1 MRPRFRATAVAP
13 IDSLPGQGHP
23 RIASISLIHSS
34 HTNLSK
40 KKRPA
45 TFFIY
50 MGGTP
55 IEGSDRLT
63 TIDARVL
70 EKELDFLETFELR
83 EAITLTYQPPPIVI
97 VLEPGMGY
105 EHISEQFKQ
114 KAYEAS
120 RNGLS
125 SMLSQC
131 DDTIRKRRK
140 RGFFHNEHLES
151 RKVASWCG
159 EVSFR
164 RRAYTDREGNN
175 RYLSDEVLGL
185 DKGQRVSLH
194 ILLRALIC
202 AGEMSYAKVKEL
214 IECWTGLKRSPE
226 TCRRWVLRVGDYIQT
241 LRKEKCAQIFEKPSS
256 YSEDFRKD
264 PDFLMLEADGCHI
277 YMRIPTSLDEELT
290 KDGDQAGKGSVRKAS
305 AKKEIRLGLWYEG
318 KRPRRGTEGNGQY
331 EVTGKTY
338 FGGLMKADEFWET
351 AAMMGQE
358 RYGLGPLT
366 EVFGG
371 GDGANWIGPSIV
383 EEFQKSLFILCRYHW
398 KRDIFRLFPGDE
410 GKDLVRYVEANNKES
425 ACGFI
430 EKQLTACAEEK
441 SKTKKILDLKKYLLN
456 QWDSIQSYCTFKKK
470 MSDIAPALLRMGVI
484 EGHIYQVLYLRFESR
499 GGYWSEDG
507 LNALLHVLMAELN
520 GNLAQFLR
528 IPDRTMKSSDTV
540 TVEKKES
547 VRKKKKTA
555 SPCVEGSFP
564 YLKRPMNSFN
574 SFLKRLAHPERE
586 KAA

>member
-1 MRPRFRATAVAP
+1 MCVEPDFLRKYLT
-13 IDSLPGQGHP
+13 
-23 RIASISLIHSS
+23 
-34 HTNLSK
+34 K
-40 KKRPA
+40 KKQPA

-50 MGGTP
+50 ICATQR
-55 IEGSDRLT
+55 EGSDRLT
-63 TIDARVL
+63 MIDAQVL
-70 EKELDFLETFELR
+70 EKELDFIDIFELR
-83 EAITLTYQPPPIVI
+83 EPITLTYQPPPVVI

-114 KAYEAS
+114 KTYEAS

-131 DDTIRKRRK
+131 DDEIRKRRP

-164 RRAYTDREGNN
+164 RRAYSDREGNN

-194 ILLRALIC
+194 ILLRALIS
-202 AGEMSYAKVKEL
+202 AGEMSYVKVKEL

-226 TCRRWVLRVGDYIQT
+226 TYRRWVLRVGEYIQT
-241 LRKEKCAQIFEKPSS
+241 LRKEKCAQIFETPSS
-256 YSEDFRKD
+256 HTEDFRKD
-264 PDFLMLEADGCHI
+264 PDFLMLEADGCYI
-277 YMRIPTSLDEELT
+277 FMRIPTSLDREIHKEHAL
-290 KDGDQAGKGSVRKAS
+290 GGKGSVQKAS

-318 KRPRRGTEGNGQY
+318 KRPRRGTEGNGRF

-338 FGGLMKADEFWET
+338 FGGLMKVDEFWET

-371 GDGANWIGPSIV
+371 GDGANWIGPSVV
-383 EEFQKSLFILCRYHW
+383 EEFQKSLFMLCRYHW

-410 GKDLVRYVEANNKES
+410 GKDLVSYVEANDKES
-425 ACGFI
+425 VCGFI
-430 EKQLTACAEEK
+430 DAQLNVCGGEK
-441 SKTKKILDLKKYLLN
+441 SKTKKLLDLKNYLLN
-456 QWDSIQSYCTFKKK
+456 QWDYIQNYRTFKEK
-470 MSDIAPALLRMGVI
+470 MSDMDPTLLRMGVI

-507 LNALLHVLMAELN
+507 LNSLIHVLMAELN

-528 IPDRTMKSSDTV
+528 ASDHTSKRSDPAV
-540 TVEKKES
+540 LEKQQSEH
-547 VRKKKKTA
+547 KKKKTEP
-555 SPCVEGSFP
+555 PCLKGAFP
-564 YLKRPMNSFN
+564 YMKRPVNSFN
-574 SFLKRLAHPERE
+574 RFLKRLAHPERE